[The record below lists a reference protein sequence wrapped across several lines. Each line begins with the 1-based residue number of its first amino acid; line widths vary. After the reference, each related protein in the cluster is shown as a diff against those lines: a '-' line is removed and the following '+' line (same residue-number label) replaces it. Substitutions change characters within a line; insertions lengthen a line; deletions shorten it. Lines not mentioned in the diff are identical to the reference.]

1 MKRIFVNI
9 LLLFVSLNL
18 AFAQTANVD
27 SVVSRI
33 VTTLNVDT
41 VTPRKYTQIAN
52 SLAGNGY
59 YSEALLLI
67 GKVVEMDPKYYLSKA
82 VIAFNAG
89 LMDRAI
95 ADINKYITCQKKDFN
110 GYYFRGWCYDNLRK
124 YDEAIKNYSQA
135 IKLNSSYPYA
145 YLGRANMY
153 RAINEWHK
161 ARKDYQKVI
170 SLEPVPNTNSCM
182 QYAYLFLGQKNKAK
196 RIMDAMLT
204 IYDTPG
210 NNYDAACL
218 YSDMNEKDSAL
229 YYLERALAK
238 GYKKI
243 AHIMQDDDLDYI
255 RGDKRYAVMMQKYSQ
270 KHDKTPEEIISA
282 ILGKADTMEDKY
294 DKNEYNDTTVLG
306 KLFASVDTYKK
317 EKTINNLLSQKSAY
331 DKSHKNQ
338 ILQGLSTDYMS
349 SGYYVD
355 AIKYKSIYLKM
366 RKSLY
371 GRDKVY
377 AANLSTM
384 ANYYTYMGDY
394 YHAIKCG
401 KEVLRLN
408 KKFFGKHHVKYVASL
423 ERLASYYVIISD
435 FKKALELNKEALA
448 IRESISNDGDYQA
461 YGLSA
466 VAYDYYLLDDYQSAI
481 KYETQ
486 SLKLRA
492 RNKTKW
498 SSSYSSSVSN
508 MALFYSS
515 LGNYKKAALW
525 ERLSSNVKPQI
536 FKNDKSQYSHNM
548 AYYCSMLG
556 DYRKAKELEILNL
569 RKNANKNTNVY
580 PNLLNHLSYYCFK
593 LGERQ
598 RAVELCQ
605 LAKDII
611 ETNRNKNMSIYTRI
625 LNNLAYY
632 DFSLGKY
639 KEGLA
644 LEEENKD
651 QIKNIWGNKGHQY
664 INVLLKLASYHHQVG
679 NDKKSC
685 SYALDFSAIIRQYV
699 RDNFLWLTSD
709 ERKTFWNMYNHALSD
724 MVPRLTYQLQSD
736 SLYGACYDAAILYKG
751 ILLNTQTEFKKIVM
765 DSGNQQLINDYGKL
779 EKNKAALTHL
789 YDTSASSLPLDID
802 SIETVCTEEER
813 AIMEKSALYGD
824 FTKTMT
830 YRWRDVQQVLK
841 ANDTAIEFLNFHCG
855 GDSVM
860 YAALVLN
867 KHTDCPKMIPL
878 ALKRDFDRYAAN
890 MYSGDTCRQMYNLV
904 WKQLEPYMSDAGDV
918 YFSPSGMFYQTNIEA
933 FRDSSGRMASEKYH
947 LYRVS
952 STREICYGRNEK
964 RPQTA
969 ALYGNIDYF
978 MGTEEM
984 AAAARR
990 YHTSGEENVAMRGL
1004 AVDSTDTR
1012 GPLKPLEGTEKEVE
1026 NIADE
1031 LNKGHIHVAL
1041 VTGKDGTEESFKDLS
1056 GKHTGIIHLATHGF
1070 FFNDQKAKDNTF
1082 INRLMMNDDRLA
1094 VDMSMKRAGLAF
1106 AGANNAWSGNQLP
1119 AHTDDGILLAEEIPD
1134 IDLRGCDLLVLS
1146 ACETGLGDVTSEGVF
1161 GLQRGF
1167 KQAGVKT
1174 IVMSLWNVKDVA
1186 SQKFMSQ
1193 FYHNLMSGQTKRQA
1207 FIDAQKSLRDSS
1219 EFGDPKDW
1227 AAFIMLDGI

>member
-1 MKRIFVNI
+1 M
-9 LLLFVSLNL
+9 
-18 AFAQTANVD
+18 D

-52 SLAGNGY
+52 ELAGNGY
-59 YSEALLLI
+59 YREALSI
-67 GKVVEMDPKYYLSKA
+67 IENAVKIEPKYYLTKA
-82 VIAFNAG
+82 IIEFNAG
-89 LMDRAI
+89 FMDEAI
-95 ADINKYITCQKKDFN
+95 VAINRYITCQNKDFN

-153 RAINEWHK
+153 RVINKWHK

-170 SLEPVPNTNSCM
+170 SLEPVPNANSCM
-182 QYAYLFLGQKNKAK
+182 QYAYLFLGQKDKAK
-196 RIMDAMLT
+196 RIMDAILT

-218 YSDMNEKDSAL
+218 YSAMNKEDSTF
-229 YYLERALAK
+229 YYLERALQK
-238 GYKKI
+238 GFKKI
-243 AHIMQDDDLDYI
+243 SHIKQDDDLDYI
-255 RGDKRYAVMMQKYSQ
+255 HGDQRYAVMMQKYSQ
-270 KHDKTPEEIISA
+270 KQKHSKTPEEIISS
-282 ILGKADTMEDKY
+282 ILGKADTMEDKF
-294 DKNEYNDTTVLG
+294 DKNEYNDTTSLG
-306 KLFASVDTYKK
+306 KLFAMLDKNTK
-317 EKTINNLLSQKSAY
+317 EKTINNLLSRLSDY
-331 DKSHKNQ
+331 DKSHKRKDPEYIQ
-338 ILQGLSTDYMS
+338 IVQSLSTS
-349 SGYYVD
+349 FGAKRYYVE
-355 AIKYKSIYLKM
+355 AIKYRDMYLKI
-366 RKSLY
+366 RKNLY
-371 GRDKVY
+371 GRDTVY
-377 AANLSTM
+377 ASNL
-384 ANYYTYMGDY
+384 
-394 YHAIKCG
+394 AI
-401 KEVLRLN
+401 
-408 KKFFGKHHVKYVASL
+408 
-423 ERLASYYVIISD
+423 LASYYTKTGDYHHAIECGKRVASIYKRFFGEINLKYVKSLNTLASYYEISSN
-435 FKKALELNKEALA
+435 FRKALQLDKHALMIMESFPNNHKEIALA
-448 IRESISNDGDYQA
+448 LHSMSGIYYCLGDYRN
-461 YGLSA
+461 
-466 VAYDYYLLDDYQSAI
+466 AI

-486 SLKLRA
+486 ALKIRE
-492 RNKTKW
+492 
-498 SSSYSSSVSN
+498 SYKNGIFSDYYVSISN
-508 MALFYSS
+508 MALYYSC
-515 LGNYKKAALW
+515 LGDYEKAVVW
-525 ERLSSNVKPQI
+525 ETLSNKLEPPI
-536 FKNDKSQYSHNM
+536 FKINNNLYLHNM
-548 AYYCSMLG
+548 AFYSAMKG
-556 DYRKAKELEILNL
+556 NDKKAKELEIQNL
-569 RKNANKNTNVY
+569 RKYKDNNTNEY
-580 PNLLNHLSYYCFK
+580 PNYLNHLSYYCFK
-593 LGERQ
+593 LGEKQ

-611 ETNRNKNMSIYTRI
+611 ETNRNKNMSIYIGI

-651 QIKNIWGNKGHQY
+651 LIKNIWGNKSHQY

-751 ILLNTQTEFKKIVM
+751 ILLSTQTEFKKIVM
-765 DSGNQQLINDYGKL
+765 DSGNQQLINDYGEL

-813 AIMEKSALYGD
+813 AIMKKSALYGD

-830 YRWRDVQQVLK
+830 YRWRDVQHALK

-867 KHTDCPKMIPL
+867 KHTDCPMMIPL

-1186 SQKFMSQ
+1186 SQKFMSL